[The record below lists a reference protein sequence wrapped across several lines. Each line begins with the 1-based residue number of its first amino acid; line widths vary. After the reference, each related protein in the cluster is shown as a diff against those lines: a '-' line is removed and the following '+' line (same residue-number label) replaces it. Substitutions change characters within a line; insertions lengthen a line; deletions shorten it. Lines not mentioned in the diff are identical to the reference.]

1 MVAKNI
7 WSVLIGLSIL
17 TACQSIPVTNDSAQT
32 DPHLPEDVEPGS
44 STQPVVTSSAKTNQP
59 AKTAGKVNQSSTE
72 STSDNE
78 VAEAKEDLPAPTPE
92 QVVTRLQLDALQLQ
106 SEGRWQ
112 EAEVV
117 LERAMRIDAE
127 KVDLYHQMATVRM
140 GQQRFAEAEQIAL
153 KGLTLTDKTPKYKA
167 SLWEVIGQCR
177 SAMGDVDGARKARS
191 EMLKWMGDE

>member
-17 TACQSIPVTNDSAQT
+17 TACQSIPVSNDLAVT

-44 STQPVVTSSAKTNQP
+44 STQSLATSSAKNDQT
-59 AKTAGKVNQSSTE
+59 AKDAGEVSQSSAE
-72 STSDNE
+72 SKSANE
-78 VAEAKEDLPAPTPE
+78 LTDAKEGLPVPTPE

-191 EMLKWMGDE
+191 EMLKWMDDE